1 MNRTIDHKTR
11 IEMVLR
17 AYFFLNIWKN
27 YIECCSI
34 QYSTKWYNLQKSFI
48 SIQSYDIFI
57 SMVESLIMLVIA
69 HHEYYSQF
77 PLLPWEHGT
86 EALEHMFGISRKI
99 LPDFNF
105 YEFFKIQQRVSY
117 RDKISRAGIIDT
129 TRERNSAAGII

>member
-1 MNRTIDHKTR
+1 
-11 IEMVLR
+11 MVLR

-27 YIECCSI
+27 YIERCST

-69 HHEYYSQF
+69 HREYYSQF

-86 EALEHMFGISRKI
+86 EALEHMFGILRKI

-129 TRERNSAAGII
+129 TRERDSAAGIYL